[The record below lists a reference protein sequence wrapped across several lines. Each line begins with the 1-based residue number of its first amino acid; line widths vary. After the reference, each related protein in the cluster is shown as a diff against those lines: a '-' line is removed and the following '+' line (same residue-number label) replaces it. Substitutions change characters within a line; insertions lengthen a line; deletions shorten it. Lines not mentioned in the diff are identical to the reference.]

1 MANSGNDIKMDTTV
15 YTQIVDNIDNL
26 GKSLLESNEYVEP
39 DAECLLNVVVP
50 DYKVAYEST
59 IDSITS
65 LQERTETVVTLMRN
79 IKTNYDEKIDQDMS
93 DQLNDAAGNS
103 SSSDG

>member
-1 MANSGNDIKMDTTV
+1 MSNSGNDIKMETTV
-15 YTQIVDNIDNL
+15 YTQIVDNIESS

-39 DAECLLNVVVP
+39 DSECLSNVVIP

-59 IDSITS
+59 IDSITN

-79 IKTNYDEKIDQDMS
+79 IKTNYDEHVDQNMS
-93 DQLNDAAGNS
+93 DQLGNAS
-103 SSSDG
+103 GDTGTGG